1 MTFPAHEAMGLL
13 YRATHREIEPRGEGK
28 WQRQGREADLAARR
42 QLVVFKVGTEEFAV
56 DIMLTKEVVLMREIT
71 PVPETEAYVEGVM
84 NLRGS
89 LVPVLDFRKR
99 LRALR
104 TTLQTDHRII
114 VANLDGRTAGLIVD
128 GASEVIR
135 ISDDMIEPV
144 PHLISEIGADYVEGV
159 INVNDRFI
167 TLIDLR
173 KALTGEVAG
182 ELDEVIRVLSRQRSP
197 VTPAKAVLV

>member
-1 MTFPAHEAMGLL
+1 M
-13 YRATHREIEPRGEGK
+13 
-28 WQRQGREADLAARR
+28 
-42 QLVVFKVGTEEFAV
+42 VFKVGSEEFAV

-99 LRALR
+99 LRAFG
-104 TTLQTDHRII
+104 TTVDADHRII
-114 VANLDGRTAGLIVD
+114 IANLDGRTAGLIVD

-135 ISDDMIEPV
+135 VTEEMIEPV
-144 PHLISEIGADYVEGV
+144 PHLISEMGAGYVDGV
-159 INVNDRFI
+159 VNFNDRFI

-173 KALTGEVAG
+173 KALTGEIVG
-182 ELDEVIRVLSRQRSP
+182 ELDEVIRVLSAQRYP
-197 VTPAKAVLV
+197 LTPSQAV

>member
-1 MTFPAHEAMGLL
+1 MSSSGL
-13 YRATHREIEPRGEGK
+13 EK
-28 WQRQGREADLAARR
+28 GREAFLAAKR

-99 LRALR
+99 LRAFK
-104 TTLQTDHRII
+104 TTPNADHRII
-114 VANLDGRTAGLIVD
+114 IANLDGRTAGLIVD

-135 ISDDMIEPV
+135 VSDDMIEPV
-144 PHLISEIGADYVEGV
+144 PHLISEIGAGYVEGV
-159 INVNDRFI
+159 VNVNDRFI

-173 KALTGEVAG
+173 KALTGEIVG
-182 ELDEVIRVLSRQRSP
+182 ELDEVIRVLSGQREP
-197 VTPAKAVLV
+197 VRPAKAV

>member
-1 MTFPAHEAMGLL
+1 MEARCRVIR
-13 YRATHREIEPRGEGK
+13 RATSIRFEQEEGVA
-28 WQRQGREADLAARR
+28 QRR

-99 LRALR
+99 LRALKA
-104 TTLQTDHRII
+104 TTHSDHRII
-114 VANLDGRTAGLIVD
+114 ITQFDGRTAGLIVD

-135 ISDDMIEPV
+135 VTEGMIEPV
-144 PHLISEIGADYVEGV
+144 PHLIWEIGAGYIEGV
-159 INVNDRFI
+159 VNLKGRFI

-173 KALTGEVAG
+173 KALTGEIVG
-182 ELDEVIRVLSRQRSP
+182 ELDEVLKLLATER
-197 VTPAKAVLV
+197 TPIAPARAV

>member
-1 MTFPAHEAMGLL
+1 M
-13 YRATHREIEPRGEGK
+13 
-28 WQRQGREADLAARR
+28 AARR

-99 LRALR
+99 LRAFG
-104 TTLQTDHRII
+104 TTPHPDHRII
-114 VANLDGRTAGLIVD
+114 IANLDGRTAGLIVD

-135 ISDDMIEPV
+135 VSDDMIEPV
-144 PHLISEIGADYVEGV
+144 PHLISEIGAGYVEGV
-159 INVNDRFI
+159 VNVNGRFI

-173 KALTGEVAG
+173 KALTGEIVG
-182 ELDEVIRVLSRQRSP
+182 ELDEVIRVLSRQREP
-197 VTPAKAVLV
+197 VTPAQAV